1 MRGDAGM
8 SQSSCEDDGAAQR
21 QRPVE
26 GSLDSAAAASE
37 PMDSSVKITI
47 PGFESNSSERARREV
62 SSTYRN
68 LTVGVTDNTDLLPQF
83 GEASPPGRSHEEY
96 DYASATLLEEWDR
109 FRVEEKL
116 QQVQPHG
123 PDIPLP
129 SKERE
134 RLSSVGAIDQRL
146 KLPLTPSGKPSA
158 QSAHVMS
165 RSTAWGCLFLAK
177 PEHGH

>member
-1 MRGDAGM
+1 MT
-8 SQSSCEDDGAAQR
+8 QPSCEDEGAAQW

-37 PMDSSVKITI
+37 PMDSSVKIPI
-47 PGFESNSSERARREV
+47 PGFESNSSEPGRREV

-68 LTVGVTDNTDLLPQF
+68 LTVGVTDHTDLLPQS

-123 PDIPLP
+123 PDNSLP

-134 RLSSVGAIDQRL
+134 RQSSIGGLDQRL
-146 KLPLTPSGKPSA
+146 KVPMTPSGKELSHQVILP
-158 QSAHVMS
+158 M
-165 RSTAWGCLFLAK
+165 
-177 PEHGH
+177 